1 MPADAWMDGL
11 LAYPH
16 IKRQHTPGE
25 RTTGRLAK
33 RSTSRRNTRSRLATT
48 TQTSYPRAGVHLFV
62 GGLPKFHQIREYRSA
77 VASHRAPR
85 RAHQNHLRGSRAM
98 VWPCPPSGGEDYAAL
113 VGTYTLPDEVAAGK
127 PENEQTTIE
136 ITDTCPGLYLAT
148 FKKGGSCF
156 SCTPLCC
163 AGHNTW
169 SNSTMACA
177 WHMTGL
183 PCVATIAA

>member
-1 MPADAWMDGL
+1 
-11 LAYPH
+11 
-16 IKRQHTPGE
+16 
-25 RTTGRLAK
+25 
-33 RSTSRRNTRSRLATT
+33 
-48 TQTSYPRAGVHLFV
+48 
-62 GGLPKFHQIREYRSA
+62 
-77 VASHRAPR
+77 
-85 RAHQNHLRGSRAM
+85 M

-169 SNSTMACA
+169 SNYNGLCVGYDGTALRGNYCC
-177 WHMTGL
+177 MTPAVWAKQAEDSAPKG
-183 PCVATIAA
+183 AAMERTPLNAK